1 MERYSIIN
9 EKNSRE
15 IVLLRGSGCVYK
27 KCIFCDYYADR
38 CSDEDEN
45 FRLNKAVLEKV
56 TGIFG
61 DLEVINSGSVF
72 ELDKKT
78 LDFIKQV
85 CKEKKISTI
94 HFEAHYLYRNKISQL
109 RKDFADFDLK
119 MKLGLETF
127 DCDFREN
134 VLKKGIKESSPAVIA
149 ENFDEANFLFGIKG
163 QTAETMQ
170 NDIELGLKY
179 FERICVNIM
188 CDNTTGV
195 KPDKAVIKEFMQ
207 KVYPIYK
214 DNKRTDILI
223 KTRILGLV
231 TDMINELL
239 LIFSVVFIY
248 GMAVLGYALFGKAG
262 LYCISA
268 VATILANIEALI
280 LVNAF
285 SMEQT
290 LGNVL
295 FAVTFL
301 ITDILSECEG
311 KKAANKAVLTG
322 ILSSVF
328 FLVLSQS
335 WMLYNP
341 SPNDTIMPSI
351 KAVFSNTPR
360 MIFASLIVYAI
371 SQLFDVWLYHKW
383 WKFTEK
389 KFGDRRRFL
398 WLRNNGSTLISQ
410 ILNTALFTAFAFWG
424 TYDFGTLVSIF
435 LSSYVIYIFTSL
447 LDTPAVYLA
456 RLIHDKKEQKN
467 LSVQN
472 GK

>member
-1 MERYSIIN
+1 
-9 EKNSRE
+9 
-15 IVLLRGSGCVYK
+15 
-27 KCIFCDYYADR
+27 
-38 CSDEDEN
+38 
-45 FRLNKAVLEKV
+45 
-56 TGIFG
+56 
-61 DLEVINSGSVF
+61 
-72 ELDKKT
+72 
-78 LDFIKQV
+78 
-85 CKEKKISTI
+85 
-94 HFEAHYLYRNKISQL
+94 
-109 RKDFADFDLK
+109 
-119 MKLGLETF
+119 
-127 DCDFREN
+127 
-134 VLKKGIKESSPAVIA
+134 
-149 ENFDEANFLFGIKG
+149 
-163 QTAETMQ
+163 
-170 NDIELGLKY
+170 
-179 FERICVNIM
+179 
-188 CDNTTGV
+188 
-195 KPDKAVIKEFMQ
+195 
-207 KVYPIYK
+207 
-214 DNKRTDILI
+214 
-223 KTRILGLV
+223 
-231 TDMINELL
+231 MINELL
-239 LIFSVVFIY
+239 LMFSVVFIY
-248 GMAVLGYALFGKAG
+248 GAALLGYALFGKAG
-262 LYCISA
+262 LYCVSA

-389 KFGDRRRFL
+389 KFGDKRRFL

-435 LSSYVIYIFTSL
+435 LSSYVIYIFTCL

-456 RLIHDKKEQKN
+456 RFIHDKKEQKKI
-467 LSVQN
+467 SE
-472 GK
+472 